1 MASFSWRCP
10 YCNQNA
16 TITEENYKATRHEFD
31 MGNKYGTQAVIITS
45 VVCPNESCRE
55 YTASAVLH
63 DCFLDTETKRWSY
76 KPAKAKWQLVPRSG
90 AKILPDYI
98 PASIRADYREAC
110 ATCEASP
117 RASAAF
123 ARRCLQGMI
132 RDFWQV
138 QKATLFDEVSSLK
151 EKVDPLTWGAIEAI
165 RKIGNIGAHMKSET
179 DLIVDADP
187 NEAQRLIYLI
197 EILVGNWY
205 VSRNETQKHLKKIAS
220 LGNHKEAEIAPKAE
234 EASGE

>member
-31 MGNKYGTQAVIITS
+31 MGNKYGTQAIIITS

-76 KPAKAKWQLVPRSG
+76 KPVKARWQLVPRSG

-98 PASIRADYREAC
+98 PASIRADYKEAC
-110 ATCEASP
+110 ATCEASA

-132 RDFWQV
+132 RDFWGI
-138 QKATLFDEVSSLK
+138 KKSTLFDEVSSLK
-151 EKVDPLTWGAIEAI
+151 EKVDPMTWKAIDSI
-165 RKIGNIGAHMKSET
+165 RQIGNIGAHMKSET

-205 VSRNETQKHLKKIAS
+205 VSRNEAQKHLKKIAS
-220 LGNHKEAEIAPKAE
+220 LGNNKEAEIEPELK
-234 EASGE
+234 EASEE

>member
-1 MASFSWRCP
+1 M
-10 YCNQNA
+10 
-16 TITEENYKATRHEFD
+16 
-31 MGNKYGTQAVIITS
+31 KYWIYIIGWI
-45 VVCPNESCRE
+45 
-55 YTASAVLH
+55 LH

-220 LGNHKEAEIAPKAE
+220 LGEKKEAEIAPEPEGASE
-234 EASGE
+234 E